1 MDQERLLAAVLLADV
16 VGSTPLYERIGDD
29 AALRQVSD
37 CLDAIREIV
46 AQHGGDFIYSKG
58 DDVLSL
64 FERPEAALRAV
75 CQINSQM
82 TRAPLS
88 ARIGLHFGAV
98 IRARGAV
105 FGDVVNVTARL
116 STTANPGEVLISQSF
131 FEALSAG
138 SRGALRL
145 LDKMAF
151 KGKQELFD
159 VYTLGSDDVALDTH
173 VASRGTIIERRSA
186 PPRQINLVI
195 RYGDQL
201 GSCRNNEFVTIG
213 RSPECNIVVQRPW
226 VSRHHA
232 TFTISNGKARL
243 SSEARRAHLCRWD
256 PAKKYSCAAKIFSSS
271 APASSRLDGDRP
283 SATPRYFTTKL
294 SQADPAGLVSRERLQ
309 AAAPLALPLPEG
321 IQFAEAAGRE
331 L

>member
-1 MDQERLLAAVLLADV
+1 MDQERLLAALLLADV

-29 AALRQVSD
+29 AALRQISD
-37 CLDAIREIV
+37 CLDAIREI
-46 AQHGGDFIYSKG
+46 AGRHGGDFIYSKG

-64 FERPEAALRAV
+64 FERPEAALGAV
-75 CQINSQM
+75 CQITSRLTQG
-82 TRAPLS
+82 PLG

-98 IRARGAV
+98 IRARGAL

-116 STTANPGEVLISQSF
+116 SSTANPGEVLISQSF

-145 LDKMAF
+145 LGKMDF

-159 VYTLGSDDVALDTH
+159 VYTLGSDDGAPSTH
-173 VASRGTIIERRSA
+173 IASRGTFVDRRSA

-195 RYGDQL
+195 RHGDQL
-201 GSCRNNEFVTIG
+201 RSCRDNELVTIG
-213 RSPECNIVVQRPW
+213 RSPECDIVVQRPW

-243 SSEARRAHLCRWD
+243 IER
-256 PAKKYSCAAKIFSSS
+256 SSS
-271 APASSRLDGDRP
+271 GTFVSMGPGHEVFVRREDILLFGSGVISLGQRSSLGD
-283 SATPRYFTTKL
+283 AQVLHYEI
-294 SQADPAGLVSRERLQ
+294 VSN
-309 AAAPLALPLPEG
+309 
-321 IQFAEAAGRE
+321 
-331 L
+331 

>member
-29 AALRQVSD
+29 AALQQVSD
-37 CLDAIREIV
+37 CLDAMREIV
-46 AQHGGDFIYSKG
+46 ARNGGDFIYSKG

-75 CQINSQM
+75 RQIGGQL
-82 TRAPLS
+82 TKGPLS

-138 SRGALRL
+138 SRSTLRL

-159 VYTLGSDDVALDTH
+159 VYTLGSGDRTLSTQIT
-173 VASRGTIIERRSA
+173 SRGTIIDTRSA
-186 PPRQINLVI
+186 QPPQIKLVI

-201 GSCRNNEFVTIG
+201 LSCRNNGFVTIG

-243 SSEARRAHLCRWD
+243 VER
-256 PAKKYSCAAKIFSSS
+256 SSS
-271 APASSRLDGDRP
+271 GTFVSMGPGDEVFVRREDILLFGSGVISPGMRSSLRDAQVLHYEIISD
-283 SATPRYFTTKL
+283 
-294 SQADPAGLVSRERLQ
+294 
-309 AAAPLALPLPEG
+309 
-321 IQFAEAAGRE
+321 
-331 L
+331 

>member
-29 AALRQVSD
+29 AALQQVSD
-37 CLDAIREIV
+37 CLDAMRAIV

-64 FERPEAALRAV
+64 FESPETALRAV
-75 CQINSQM
+75 CQISHQL
-82 TRAPLS
+82 TKGPLS

-116 STTANPGEVLISQSF
+116 SSTANPGEVLISQSF
-131 FEALSAG
+131 FEGLTAG
-138 SRGALRL
+138 SRSGLRL

-159 VYTLGSDDVALDTH
+159 VYTLRSDDGPLSTH
-173 VASRGTIIERRSA
+173 ITSRGTIVDRRSV
-186 PPRQINLVI
+186 PPQINLVI
-195 RYGDQL
+195 GYGDQL
-201 GSCRNNEFVTIG
+201 RSCRNNEFVTIG
-213 RSPECNIVVQRPW
+213 RSLECNIVVQRPW

-243 SSEARRAHLCRWD
+243 IER
-256 PAKKYSCAAKIFSSS
+256 SSS
-271 APASSRLDGDRP
+271 GTFVSMGPDHEVFVRREDILLFGSGVISPGRRSSLGD
-283 SATPRYFTTKL
+283 AQVLHYEI
-294 SQADPAGLVSRERLQ
+294 VSN
-309 AAAPLALPLPEG
+309 
-321 IQFAEAAGRE
+321 
-331 L
+331 

>member
-16 VGSTPLYERIGDD
+16 VGSVPLYERIGDD

-37 CLDAIREIV
+37 CLDAIRGIV

-64 FERPEAALRAV
+64 FETPEAALRAV
-75 CQINSQM
+75 CQIGSEL
-82 TRAPLS
+82 TKEPLI

-138 SRGALRL
+138 SRGSLRL

-159 VYTLGSDDVALDTH
+159 VYTLGADDGIPATH
-173 VASRGTIIERRSA
+173 VASRGTFVERRFA
-186 PPRQINLVI
+186 PPQINLVI
-195 RYGDQL
+195 RYGDQVR
-201 GSCRNNEFVTIG
+201 SCRNNELVTIG
-213 RSPECNIVVQRPW
+213 RSPECDIVVQRPW

-243 SSEARRAHLCRWD
+243 VER
-256 PAKKYSCAAKIFSSS
+256 SSS
-271 APASSRLDGDRP
+271 GTFVSMGPGDEVFVRREDILLFGSGVISPGRRSSLGDAQILHYEIIP
-283 SATPRYFTTKL
+283 
-294 SQADPAGLVSRERLQ
+294 G
-309 AAAPLALPLPEG
+309 
-321 IQFAEAAGRE
+321 
-331 L
+331 

>member
-16 VGSTPLYERIGDD
+16 VGSTPLYERIGDA

-37 CLDAIREIV
+37 CLDAIRGIV

-64 FERPEAALRAV
+64 FESSEAALMAV
-75 CQINSQM
+75 CQINDQLSKE
-82 TRAPLS
+82 PLI
-88 ARIGLHFGAV
+88 ARIGLHFGPV

-138 SRGALRL
+138 SRNTLRL

-159 VYTLGSDDVALDTH
+159 VYTLRSDDGTSSTQIR
-173 VASRGTIIERRSA
+173 SRGTVIDRRSA
-186 PPRQINLVI
+186 APSQINLVI
-195 RYGDQL
+195 RYEDQVR
-201 GSCRNNEFVTIG
+201 SCRNNELVTIG
-213 RSPECNIVVQRPW
+213 RSAECDIVVQRPW

-243 SSEARRAHLCRWD
+243 VER
-256 PAKKYSCAAKIFSSS
+256 SSS
-271 APASSRLDGDRP
+271 GTFVSMGPGQEVFVRREDILLFGAGIISPGRRSSLGDAQILHYEII
-283 SATPRYFTTKL
+283 S
-294 SQADPAGLVSRERLQ
+294 G
-309 AAAPLALPLPEG
+309 
-321 IQFAEAAGRE
+321 
-331 L
+331 

>member
-16 VGSTPLYERIGDD
+16 VGSTPLYERIGDE
-29 AALRQVSD
+29 AALQQVSD
-37 CLDAIREIV
+37 CLDAMREIV

-64 FERPEAALRAV
+64 FESSETALRAV
-75 CQINSQM
+75 WQISRQL
-82 TRAPLS
+82 TKGPLS
-88 ARIGLHFGAV
+88 ARIGLHFGPV

-105 FGDVVNVTARL
+105 FGEVVNITARL

-138 SRGALRL
+138 SRATLRL

-159 VYTLGSDDVALDTH
+159 VYTLESDDRALSTH
-173 VASRGTIIERRSA
+173 IARRGTLVDRRSA
-186 PPRQINLVI
+186 PPRRINLVV

-201 GSCRNNEFVTIG
+201 RSCRNNESVTIG
-213 RSPECNIVVQRPW
+213 RSPECDIVVERPW

-243 SSEARRAHLCRWD
+243 IER
-256 PAKKYSCAAKIFSSS
+256 SSS
-271 APASSRLDGDRP
+271 GTFVSMGPGQEVFVRREDILLFGSGVISPGLRSSLGD
-283 SATPRYFTTKL
+283 AQLLHYEI
-294 SQADPAGLVSRERLQ
+294 VSS
-309 AAAPLALPLPEG
+309 
-321 IQFAEAAGRE
+321 
-331 L
+331 

>member
-29 AALRQVSD
+29 AALQQVSD
-37 CLDAIREIV
+37 CLDAMREIV
-46 AQHGGDFIYSKG
+46 ARNGGDFIYSKG

-64 FERPEAALRAV
+64 FERPEAALTAV
-75 CQINSQM
+75 CQISSQL
-82 TRAPLS
+82 AKWPLS

-98 IRARGAV
+98 IRARGAL

-116 STTANPGEVLISQSF
+116 SSTANPGEVLISQSF

-138 SRGALRL
+138 SRSALRL

-151 KGKQELFD
+151 KGRQDLFD
-159 VYTLGSDDVALDTH
+159 VYTLGSDDGLGTH
-173 VASRGTIIERRSA
+173 IASRGTFVDRRSA

-201 GSCRNNEFVTIG
+201 RSCRNNEFVTIG

-232 TFTISNGKARL
+232 TLTISNGKARL
-243 SSEARRAHLCRWD
+243 IER
-256 PAKKYSCAAKIFSSS
+256 SSS
-271 APASSRLDGDRP
+271 GTFVSMGPDHDEVFVRREDILLFGSGVISPGQRSSLGD
-283 SATPRYFTTKL
+283 AQILHYEI
-294 SQADPAGLVSRERLQ
+294 VSD
-309 AAAPLALPLPEG
+309 
-321 IQFAEAAGRE
+321 
-331 L
+331 

>member
-29 AALRQVSD
+29 AALQQVSD
-37 CLDAIREIV
+37 CLDAMREIV
-46 AQHGGDFIYSKG
+46 AWHGGDFIYSKG

-64 FERPEAALRAV
+64 FERPEAALTAV
-75 CQINSQM
+75 CQISSQL
-82 TRAPLS
+82 AKWPLS

-98 IRARGAV
+98 IRARGAL

-116 STTANPGEVLISQSF
+116 SSTANPGEVLISQSF

-138 SRGALRL
+138 SRSALRL

-151 KGKQELFD
+151 KGRQDLFD
-159 VYTLGSDDVALDTH
+159 VYTLGSDDGLGTH
-173 VASRGTIIERRSA
+173 IASRGTFVDRRSA

-201 GSCRNNEFVTIG
+201 RSCRNNEFVTIG

-232 TFTISNGKARL
+232 TLTISNGKARL
-243 SSEARRAHLCRWD
+243 IER
-256 PAKKYSCAAKIFSSS
+256 SSS
-271 APASSRLDGDRP
+271 GTFVSMGPDHDEVFVRREDILLFGSGVISPGQRSSLGD
-283 SATPRYFTTKL
+283 AQILHYEI
-294 SQADPAGLVSRERLQ
+294 VSD
-309 AAAPLALPLPEG
+309 
-321 IQFAEAAGRE
+321 
-331 L
+331 

>member
-1 MDQERLLAAVLLADV
+1 MDQETLIAAVLLADV
-16 VGSTPLYERIGDD
+16 VGSVPLYERIGDD

-46 AQHGGDFIYSKG
+46 ARHGGDFIYSKG

-64 FERPEAALRAV
+64 FESSEAALRAV
-75 CQINSQM
+75 SEISSQM
-82 TRAPLS
+82 TKGPLH

-116 STTANPGEVLISQSF
+116 SSTANPGEVLISQSF

-159 VYTLGSDDVALDTH
+159 VYTLGRDDGVPSTH
-173 VASRGTIIERRSA
+173 ITSRGTFVDRGSA
-186 PPRQINLVI
+186 LPRQINLVI

-201 GSCRNNEFVTIG
+201 RSCRNNEFVTIG
-213 RSPECNIVVQRPW
+213 RSPECDIVVQRPW
-226 VSRHHA
+226 VSRRHA
-232 TFTISNGKARL
+232 TFTISNGKARFI
-243 SSEARRAHLCRWD
+243 ER
-256 PAKKYSCAAKIFSSS
+256 SSS
-271 APASSRLDGDRP
+271 GTFVSMGPGQEVFVRREDILLFGAGFISPGRRSSLGDAQILHYEIIP
-283 SATPRYFTTKL
+283 
-294 SQADPAGLVSRERLQ
+294 G
-309 AAAPLALPLPEG
+309 
-321 IQFAEAAGRE
+321 
-331 L
+331 

>member
-29 AALRQVSD
+29 AALQQVSD
-37 CLDAIREIV
+37 CLDTMREIV

-64 FERPEAALRAV
+64 FESPEMALRAV
-75 CQINSQM
+75 CQISRQL
-82 TRAPLS
+82 TKGPLS

-98 IRARGAV
+98 IRARGAI

-116 STTANPGEVLISQSF
+116 SSTANPGEVLISQSF
-131 FEALSAG
+131 FEGLTAG
-138 SRGALRL
+138 SRSALRL

-159 VYTLGSDDVALDTH
+159 VYTLRSDDGTLSPQI
-173 VASRGTIIERRSA
+173 ASRGTIIERRA
-186 PPRQINLVI
+186 VPPPQINLLI
-195 RYGDQL
+195 GYGDQSR
-201 GSCRNNEFVTIG
+201 SCRNNEFVTFG
-213 RSPECNIVVQRPW
+213 RSPECNIVIQWPW

-243 SSEARRAHLCRWD
+243 IER
-256 PAKKYSCAAKIFSSS
+256 SSS
-271 APASSRLDGDRP
+271 GTFVSMGPDHEVFVRREDILLFGSGVISPGRRSSPGD
-283 SATPRYFTTKL
+283 TEVLHYEI
-294 SQADPAGLVSRERLQ
+294 VS
-309 AAAPLALPLPEG
+309 G
-321 IQFAEAAGRE
+321 
-331 L
+331 

>member
-29 AALRQVSD
+29 AALQQVSD
-37 CLDAIREIV
+37 CLDAMREIV
-46 AQHGGDFIYSKG
+46 ARNGGDFIYSKG

-64 FERPEAALRAV
+64 FERPEAALTAV
-75 CQINSQM
+75 RQIGGQLKKG
-82 TRAPLS
+82 PLS

-98 IRARGAV
+98 IRARGAI

-138 SRGALRL
+138 SRSTLRL
-145 LDKMAF
+145 LDRMAF

-159 VYTLGSDDVALDTH
+159 VYTLGSGDRTLSTQIT
-173 VASRGTIIERRSA
+173 SRGTIIDARSA
-186 PPRQINLVI
+186 QPPQIKLLI

-201 GSCRNNEFVTIG
+201 QSCRNNGAVTIG

-232 TFTISNGKARL
+232 TFTMSNGKARL
-243 SSEARRAHLCRWD
+243 VER
-256 PAKKYSCAAKIFSSS
+256 SSS
-271 APASSRLDGDRP
+271 GTFVSMGPGDEVFVRREDILLFGSGVISPGMRSSLHD
-283 SATPRYFTTKL
+283 AQLLHYEII
-294 SQADPAGLVSRERLQ
+294 AD
-309 AAAPLALPLPEG
+309 
-321 IQFAEAAGRE
+321 
-331 L
+331 

>member
-1 MDQERLLAAVLLADV
+1 MDQERRLAAVLLADV
-16 VGSTPLYERIGDD
+16 VGTTPLYERIGDD
-29 AALRQVSD
+29 AALLQVSC
-37 CLDAIREIV
+37 CLDAMRAIV

-64 FERPEAALRAV
+64 FESPETALGAV
-75 CQINSQM
+75 CQISSQL
-82 TRAPLS
+82 TKGPLI

-138 SRGALRL
+138 SRKALRL
-145 LDKMAF
+145 LDKMDF

-159 VYTLGSDDVALDTH
+159 VYTLGGDDGTLSTH
-173 VASRGTIIERRSA
+173 IASRGTFVGRRSA

-201 GSCRNNEFVTIG
+201 RSCRNNEFVTIG
-213 RSPECNIVVQRPW
+213 RSPECNIVVDRAW

-232 TFTISNGKARL
+232 TFTISNGRARL
-243 SSEARRAHLCRWD
+243 VER
-256 PAKKYSCAAKIFSSS
+256 SSS
-271 APASSRLDGDRP
+271 GTFVSMGPGHEVFVRREDILLFGSGVISPGLKSSLGDAQVLHYEIV
-283 SATPRYFTTKL
+283 SA
-294 SQADPAGLVSRERLQ
+294 
-309 AAAPLALPLPEG
+309 
-321 IQFAEAAGRE
+321 
-331 L
+331 

>member
-1 MDQERLLAAVLLADV
+1 MDQETLLAAVLLADV

-29 AALRQVSD
+29 AALQQVSD
-37 CLDAIREIV
+37 CLDAMRAIV

-64 FERPEAALRAV
+64 FESPETALGAV
-75 CQINSQM
+75 RQISRQL
-82 TRAPLS
+82 TKGPLLV
-88 ARIGLHFGAV
+88 RIGLHFGAV

-138 SRGALRL
+138 SRKGLRL

-159 VYTLGSDDVALDTH
+159 VYTLGSDDGALGTH
-173 VASRGTIIERRSA
+173 IASRGTVIGRGFA
-186 PPRQINLVI
+186 PPQQIKLVI
-195 RYGDQL
+195 RYGDQFR
-201 GSCRNNEFVTIG
+201 SCRNNEFVTIG

-243 SSEARRAHLCRWD
+243 VER
-256 PAKKYSCAAKIFSSS
+256 SSS
-271 APASSRLDGDRP
+271 GTFVSMGPGHEVFVRREDILLFGSGVISPGLKSSLGD
-283 SATPRYFTTKL
+283 AQVLHYEI
-294 SQADPAGLVSRERLQ
+294 VSD
-309 AAAPLALPLPEG
+309 
-321 IQFAEAAGRE
+321 
-331 L
+331 

>member
-37 CLDAIREIV
+37 CLDAIRAIV
-46 AQHGGDFIYSKG
+46 AEHGGDFIYSKG

-64 FERPEAALRAV
+64 FESSEAALRAV
-75 CQINSQM
+75 CQINSQL
-82 TRAPLS
+82 TRGPLS

-138 SRGALRL
+138 SRSALRL

-159 VYTLGSDDVALDTH
+159 VYTLRSDDGVPSTN

-213 RSPECNIVVQRPW
+213 RSPECDIVVQRPW

-243 SSEARRAHLCRWD
+243 VER
-256 PAKKYSCAAKIFSSS
+256 SSS
-271 APASSRLDGDRP
+271 GTFVSMGPGQEEVFVRREDILLFGSGVISPGRRSSLGD
-283 SATPRYFTTKL
+283 AQILHYEI
-294 SQADPAGLVSRERLQ
+294 VS
-309 AAAPLALPLPEG
+309 G
-321 IQFAEAAGRE
+321 
-331 L
+331 

>member
-29 AALRQVSD
+29 AALQQVSD
-37 CLDAIREIV
+37 CLDAMREIV
-46 AQHGGDFIYSKG
+46 ARNGGDFIYSKG

-64 FERPEAALRAV
+64 FERPEAALTAV
-75 CQINSQM
+75 RQIGGQL
-82 TRAPLS
+82 AKGPLS

-98 IRARGAV
+98 IRARGAI

-138 SRGALRL
+138 SRSTLRL
-145 LDKMAF
+145 LDRMAF

-159 VYTLGSDDVALDTH
+159 VYTLGSGDRTLSTQIT
-173 VASRGTIIERRSA
+173 SRGTIIDARSA
-186 PPRQINLVI
+186 QPPQIKLLI

-201 GSCRNNEFVTIG
+201 QSCRNNGFVTIG

-243 SSEARRAHLCRWD
+243 VER
-256 PAKKYSCAAKIFSSS
+256 SSS
-271 APASSRLDGDRP
+271 GTFVSMGPGDEVFVRREDILLFGSGVISPGMRSSLRDAQVLHYEIISD
-283 SATPRYFTTKL
+283 
-294 SQADPAGLVSRERLQ
+294 
-309 AAAPLALPLPEG
+309 
-321 IQFAEAAGRE
+321 
-331 L
+331 

>member
-16 VGSTPLYERIGDD
+16 VGSTTLYERIGDD

-46 AQHGGDFIYSKG
+46 ARHGGDFIYSKG

-75 CQINSQM
+75 CQIGSQL
-82 TRAPLS
+82 AKEPLI

-116 STTANPGEVLISQSF
+116 SATANPGEVLISQSF

-138 SRGALRL
+138 SRSTLRL
-145 LDKMAF
+145 LDKMGF

-159 VYTLGSDDVALDTH
+159 VYTLRSDDGALSTH
-173 VASRGTIIERRSA
+173 IASRGTFVDRRSA
-186 PPRQINLVI
+186 PQPQINLVI
-195 RYGDQL
+195 RYEDQL
-201 GSCRNNEFVTIG
+201 RSCRNNEFVTIG
-213 RSPECNIVVQRPW
+213 RSPECNIVIQRPW

-232 TFTISNGKARL
+232 TFSISNGKARL
-243 SSEARRAHLCRWD
+243 VER
-256 PAKKYSCAAKIFSSS
+256 SSS
-271 APASSRLDGDRP
+271 GTFVSMGPGDEVFVRREDILLFGSGVISP
-283 SATPRYFTTKL
+283 GRRSALGDAQILRYEII
-294 SQADPAGLVSRERLQ
+294 SG
-309 AAAPLALPLPEG
+309 
-321 IQFAEAAGRE
+321 
-331 L
+331 